1 LGGCHQRGFV
11 CAVSRVLSR
20 TRLGPHGIAME
31 LPDSGMV
38 ARAESDLRRGLS
50 TVNKP
55 PLPLRSLVDGLGSR
69 KQTSMAHGKPCRRS
83 PNSGCMPQAPGGSR
97 NGKGWQTNLHPSTAW
112 KAREMRQQNKRAA
125 SEGQRAKV
133 LVGTRLLPRQRR
145 IDSPITARALH
156 CCAPHCPSTAQFIGQ
171 FIFCQC
177 CDAPSGL
184 DRCSAR
190 RQRFGLFWF
199 ISQFRFAA
207 RE

>member
-1 LGGCHQRGFV
+1 MKGIGWVSPARLCLCCVSSLVANSTWATWNCDGTAGLGGCQP
-11 CAVSRVLSR
+11 S
-20 TRLGPHGIAME
+20 TN
-31 LPDSGMV
+31 LPSPPSVPLLTGS
-38 ARAESDLRRGLS
+38 AAESRHPWHMASHAGGHRTAAACL
-50 TVNKP
+50 KP
-55 PLPLRSLVDGLGSR
+55 PVAAEAGRDG
-69 KQTSMAHGKPCRRS
+69 KQTS
-83 PNSGCMPQAPGGSR
+83 
-97 NGKGWQTNLHPSTAW
+97 TPSTAW

-125 SEGQRAKV
+125 SEGQRAKD

-184 DRCSAR
+184 GRCSAR

>member
-1 LGGCHQRGFV
+1 MKGIGWVSPARLCLCCVSSLVANSTWATWNCDGTAGLGGCQP
-11 CAVSRVLSR
+11 S
-20 TRLGPHGIAME
+20 TN
-31 LPDSGMV
+31 LPS
-38 ARAESDLRRGLS
+38 
-50 TVNKP
+50 P
-55 PLPLRSLVDGLGSR
+55 PLRSLVDGLGSR